1 MKIKMKDKKLRLP
14 NVWKQC
20 GLSIDEWKE
29 LQEGKEME
37 VTSVPDVVKNLVDV
51 EESASKSKTKST
63 GGK

>member
-37 VTSVPDVVKNLVDV
+37 VTSVPDVLKNLVDV
-51 EESASKSKTKST
+51 EESAFKPKTKST